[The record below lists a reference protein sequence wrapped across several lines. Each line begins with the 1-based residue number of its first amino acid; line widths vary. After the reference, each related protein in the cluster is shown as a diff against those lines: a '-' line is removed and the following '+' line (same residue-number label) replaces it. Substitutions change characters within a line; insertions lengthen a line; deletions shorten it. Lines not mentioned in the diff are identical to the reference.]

1 MLNKDFILNVL
12 WKYYGNG
19 ASFREGQDKAILAAL
34 SNQRTLVV
42 QKTGWG
48 KSLVY
53 FLTTRVLRDRG
64 MGPTIVISPLLSL
77 MNNQID
83 SANKFRLKAV
93 TINSNNKDD
102 WDLIVKDILTDS
114 IDILFISPER
124 LGNKDFVDNVLSKID
139 KNIGMLV
146 VDEAHCI
153 SDWGHD
159 FRPDYRRIVNI
170 IKRLPRN
177 VPLIATT
184 ATANNRVINDI
195 KAQLGEDLLI
205 LKGPL
210 TRESISIDIIKLGNQ
225 AERLAW
231 LKDNLKKL
239 DGTGIIYT
247 LTVDD
252 TKLVTNYLSEKG
264 YKVESYYGGLSAEER
279 AIKEEKLLNNNIKVL
294 VATVALGMGFDKGD
308 ISFVIHY
315 QKPGN
320 VVAYYQQIGRAG
332 RAVANSNAILMC
344 GEEDDEI
351 SNYFINSA
359 FPTQYEMIN
368 VVDAIK
374 MHSGIGKNQIL
385 SFVNMKSGRLE
396 KCLKYLEV
404 DGAIYKENSK
414 YYPTINNWSP
424 NLDYSNAISEIRR
437 YELKRMNDYI
447 ETDDCL
453 MEFIAKE
460 LDDTSA
466 KRCGRC
472 MKCRSS
478 SFTNKVNFQS
488 VIDATEFLKG
498 NHMVIEPRKQW
509 PTGIKINSSGKVK
522 IAPEHMMESGI
533 VLCSYGD
540 AGWGKVVREGKYIKE
555 NFNDDLVEVS
565 AKVLKPKFSEWD
577 IDSIVYV
584 PSLTRP
590 TLVKNFAYRLAIKLN
605 LPCYD
610 AIEKVANTPQQK
622 TLENSYYQC
631 ENVIKGFGI
640 KRGLGY
646 LGNVLIIDDM
656 VDSKWTFTYCTYL
669 LKNGYADKVYPFA
682 LAKTSGDEGG
692 I

>member
-1 MLNKDFILNVL
+1 MLNKDFILKIL
-12 WKYYGNG
+12 WKYYGDG
-19 ASFREGQDKAILAAL
+19 SSFREGQDKAILAAL
-34 SNQRTLVV
+34 NNKRTLVV

-53 FLTTRVLRDRG
+53 FLTTRILRDSGR
-64 MGPTIVISPLLSL
+64 GPTIVISPLLSL
-77 MNNQID
+77 MNNQMN
-83 SANKFRLKAV
+83 SANKFRLNAQ

-102 WDLIVKDILTDS
+102 WEVIIEEILNDS

-124 LGNKDFVDNVLSKID
+124 LGNKEFVDKVISKIE
-139 KNIGMLV
+139 KSIGMLV

-184 ATANNRVINDI
+184 ATANDRVINDI
-195 KAQLGEDLLI
+195 RTQLGDELLI
-205 LKGPL
+205 LRGPL

-231 LKDNLKKL
+231 LSENLKKL
-239 DGTGIIYT
+239 NGTGIIYT

-252 TKLVTNYLSEKG
+252 TKLVANYLREKG
-264 YKVESYYGGLSAEER
+264 YDIESYYGGLTAEER
-279 AIKEEKLLNNNIKVL
+279 SIKEEKLLNNKIKAL

-308 ISFVIHY
+308 LSFVIHY

-359 FPTQYEMIN
+359 FPTQDEMIK
-368 VVDAIK
+368 VVDSIK
-374 MHSGIGKNQIL
+374 MNDGIKEKQIL
-385 SFVNMKSGRLE
+385 SLVNMKSGRLE

-404 DGAIYKENSK
+404 DGAIYKEKNSK
-414 YYPTINNWSP
+414 YYPTTNNWEP
-424 NLDYSNAISEIRR
+424 NLEYSHAISEIRR

-447 ETDDCL
+447 ETDQCL

-466 KRCGRC
+466 KRCGKC
-472 MKCRSS
+472 MNCRSND
-478 SFTNKVNFQS
+478 FTNKVNS
-488 VIDATEFLKG
+488 RDVIDATEFLKG

-509 PTGIKINSSGKVK
+509 PTGIDINTGGKIT
-522 IAPEHMMESGI
+522 IAPEHKMEQGI

-540 AGWGKVVREGKYIKE
+540 AGWGKIVREGKYSKE
-555 NFNDDLVEVS
+555 YFGDDLVDAS
-565 AKVLKPKFSEWD
+565 AKVLKQKISEWD
-577 IDSIVYV
+577 IKSVVYV
-584 PSLTRP
+584 PSLKRP
-590 TLVKNFAYRLAIKLN
+590 TLVKDFAYRLAMMLR

-610 AIEKVANTPQQK
+610 AIEKIADTPQQK

-640 KRGLGY
+640 KQDLKF
-646 LGNVLIIDDM
+646 LGNTLIIDDM

-669 LKNGYADKVYPFA
+669 LKSGYADKVYPFA
-682 LAKTSGDEGG
+682 LAKTSGD
-692 I
+692 